1 MRSQERRRF
10 FLAKRKSD
18 INITPLIDV
27 LLVLIV
33 IFMVITPVNQ
43 KGFDTRVPQPASSKE
58 EPERPDTLIL
68 RLDRYGN
75 VRLNQET
82 LESAS
87 LFARLQEVFSTRSDR
102 TLFVQ
107 ADNEVLY
114 NEVAQLIDTARGA
127 GADRIG
133 LMTRN
138 LSLGH

>member
-1 MRSQERRRF
+1 MSAQHRRRF
-10 FLAKRKSD
+10 FSMKRKAE
-18 INITPLIDV
+18 INVTPLIDV

-43 KGFDTRVPQPASSKE
+43 KGFDTRVPQPATSEVKN
-58 EPERPDTLIL
+58 EPEKTLIL
-68 RLDRYGN
+68 SLDKLGN
-75 VRLNQET
+75 VRLNQEM
-82 LESAS
+82 LESVS

-102 TLFVQ
+102 TVFVQ
-107 ADNEVLY
+107 ADSEVLY

-133 LMTRN
+133 LMTRS

>member
-1 MRSQERRRF
+1 MSAQPRRRF

-43 KGFDTRVPQPASSKE
+43 KGFDTRVPQPAASNGQ
-58 EPERPDTLIL
+58 PERLDTLIL
-68 RLDRYGN
+68 SLDRFGN

-114 NEVAQLIDTARGA
+114 NEVAQLIDTAHGA

-133 LMTRN
+133 LMTKSITRQ
-138 LSLGH
+138 